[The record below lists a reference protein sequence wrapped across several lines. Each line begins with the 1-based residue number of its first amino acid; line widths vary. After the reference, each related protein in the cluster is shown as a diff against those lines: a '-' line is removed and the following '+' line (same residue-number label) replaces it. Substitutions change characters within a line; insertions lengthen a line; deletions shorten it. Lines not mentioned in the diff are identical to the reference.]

1 MLGIMLLAGCGA
13 SSGTAATSA
22 AAAAAASAAADS
34 AAAATTAAPAASTS
48 AAAEAATSAAPSPKV
63 TTSQTAPVTL
73 SADGVIDDSA
83 MSTIQMKMN
92 GAIQD
97 FLKADDIRI
106 DGEMQRGMQA
116 TISYTL
122 DKEGDYVATHVVVNN
137 APHSVTG
144 TIYDE
149 AMNTLILT
157 VTDGSFNG
165 NVTFSKDE
173 NYVRDEDLLVN
184 SKVEVYYE
192 GELDGDMPIVYAM
205 LDPQQ

>member
-1 MLGIMLLAGCGA
+1 V
-13 SSGTAATSA
+13 
-22 AAAAAASAAADS
+22 
-34 AAAATTAAPAASTS
+34 
-48 AAAEAATSAAPSPKV
+48 SPKV

-83 MSTIQMKMN
+83 MSTIQMKTN

-97 FLKADDIRI
+97 YLKADDIKI
-106 DGEMQRGMQA
+106 DGDMQRGLQA

-122 DKEGDYVATHVVVNN
+122 DTDGDYVATHVVVNN

-192 GELDGDMPIVYAM
+192 GELDGDTPIVYAM
-205 LDPQQ
+205 LDPQ